1 MSSVSFNFYMS
12 EIDTEMSK
20 RGIGEIKLEQERIW
34 TLVYADDMVLLT
46 KSRVTMQ
53 DMIRTLK
60 RFLENKRLLLNE

>member
-1 MSSVSFNFYMS
+1 MSK
-12 EIDTEMSK
+12 IDIEMSK

-34 TLVYADDMVLLT
+34 TLVYADDMVMLT

>member
-1 MSSVSFNFYMS
+1 MS

-20 RGIGEIKLEQERIW
+20 RGIGEIKLEQEMIW

-46 KSRVTMQ
+46 KSRVTMK

-60 RFLENKRLLLNE
+60 RFLENKRLL